1 MVMFWVATLAIH
13 LLLYVLLDGSLLGV
27 GILLGLSPNERS
39 RQLMLGAVAPIR
51 PGTELW
57 LITAGIGLWAAF
69 PIAYAVLY
77 SAFYVPAL
85 LVLAGLVLRAIAF
98 DLRQRAA
105 RVRWIWDLAFCG
117 GCLVVAFMQG
127 VMVGALVEGVSVE
140 GGHYIGGALGWLSPF
155 ALLSGVGLCFGY
167 GLLGACF
174 IFQSCEG
181 PVREQARQ
189 MLPGLAGGL
198 FAFFIFLFFYAL
210 VDLEVMS
217 RWLER
222 PYLFVIPATGA
233 VTAFL
238 LAVTVRH
245 ERRRLPLCMAVAVFV
260 AGFGTL
266 AVSFWPY
273 MIPFA
278 LSVKDAAAPPTRLA
292 FVFLAGL
299 NVVPALLAYAA
310 ADRNV
315 LDLSRCR
322 LLPSKRASA
331 FPALAE
337 KRHELPPEDTFRAS
351 GRSRKP

>member
-1 MVMFWVATLAIH
+1 MVMFWVGTLAIH
-13 LLLYVLLDGSLLGV
+13 LLLYVLLDGSVLGV
-27 GILLGLSPNERS
+27 GILLGLRPNERS
-39 RQLMLGAVAPIR
+39 RRHMLGAVAPVR
-51 PGTELW
+51 AGTELW
-57 LITAGIGLWAAF
+57 LITAGVALWAAF

-98 DLRQRAA
+98 DLRQRAE
-105 RVRWIWDLAFCG
+105 RVRWIWDLVFCG
-117 GCLVVAFMQG
+117 GCLLAAFMQG
-127 VMVGALVEGVSVE
+127 TMVGALVEGISVDR
-140 GGHYIGGALGWLSPF
+140 GHYIGGALGWLSPF

-174 IFQSCEG
+174 IFQRCEG

-238 LAVTVRH
+238 LAVTARH
-245 ERRRLPLCMAVAVFV
+245 ERRRLPLYMAVAVFV

-266 AVSFWPY
+266 AASFWPY

-278 LSVKDAAAPPTRLA
+278 LSVEDAAAPPTRLA
-292 FVFLAGL
+292 LLFLAGL
-299 NVVPALLAYAA
+299 NVLPALLAFAA
-310 ADRNV
+310 ADRSV
-315 LDLSRCR
+315 LDLACCR
-322 LLPSKRASA
+322 LHPSRRASA
-331 FPALAE
+331 LPALAE
-337 KRHELPPEDTFRAS
+337 KRNELPPDDTYRAS
-351 GRSRKP
+351 GR

>member
-13 LLLYVLLDGSLLGV
+13 LLLYVFLDGSVLGV
-27 GILLGLSPNERS
+27 GILLGLSPSEKS
-39 RQLMLGAVAPIR
+39 RRHMLGAVAPVR
-51 PGTELW
+51 AGTELW
-57 LITAGIGLWAAF
+57 LITAGIALWAAF
-69 PIAYAVLY
+69 PIAYAALY

-98 DLRQRAA
+98 DLRQRAE
-105 RVRWIWDLAFCG
+105 RVRWIWDLVFCG
-117 GCLVVAFMQG
+117 GCLLAAFMQG
-127 VMVGALVEGVSVE
+127 MMVGALVEGVSVS
-140 GGHYIGGALGWLSPF
+140 GGHYSGGALGWLSPF
-155 ALLSGVGLCFGY
+155 ALISGVGLCFGY

-174 IFQSCEG
+174 IFQRCEG

-189 MLPGLAGGL
+189 MLPGLGGL

-233 VTAFL
+233 VIAFL
-238 LAVTVRH
+238 LAVTARH
-245 ERRRLPLCMAVAVFV
+245 ERRRLPLYMAVSVFV

-278 LSVKDAAAPPTRLA
+278 LSVEDAAAPPTRLA
-292 FVFLAGL
+292 LVFLAGL
-299 NVVPALLAYAA
+299 NVVPALLAFAA
-310 ADRNV
+310 TDRNV

-322 LLPSKRASA
+322 LLPSKRTSA

-337 KRHELPPEDTFRAS
+337 KRHELPPEDAFRAS
-351 GRSRKP
+351 GR

>member
-1 MVMFWVATLAIH
+1 MVMFSVATLAIH
-13 LLLYVLLDGSLLGV
+13 LLLYVFLDGSVLGV
-27 GILLGLSPNERS
+27 GILLGLSPSEKS
-39 RQLMLGAVAPIR
+39 RRHMLGAVAPIR

-57 LITAGIGLWAAF
+57 LITAGIALWAAF

-98 DLRQRAA
+98 DLRQKAA
-105 RVRWIWDLAFCG
+105 RVRWIWDLAFCS
-117 GCLVVAFMQG
+117 GCLMAAFMQG

-155 ALLSGVGLCFGY
+155 ALISGVGLCFGY

-174 IFQSCEG
+174 IFQRCEG

-222 PYLFVIPATGA
+222 PYLFVMPATGA
-233 VTAFL
+233 VIAFL
-238 LAVTVRH
+238 LAVTARH
-245 ERRRLPLCMAVAVFV
+245 ERRRLPLYMAVSVFV

-266 AVSFWPY
+266 AISFWPY

-278 LSVKDAAAPPTRLA
+278 LSVEDAAAPPTRLA
-292 FVFLAGL
+292 LLFLAGL
-299 NVVPALLAYAA
+299 NVLPALLAFAA

-315 LDLSRCR
+315 LDLACCR

-331 FPALAE
+331 LPALTE
-337 KRHELPPEDTFRAS
+337 KRNELPAEDNFRAS
-351 GRSRKP
+351 GRRKG